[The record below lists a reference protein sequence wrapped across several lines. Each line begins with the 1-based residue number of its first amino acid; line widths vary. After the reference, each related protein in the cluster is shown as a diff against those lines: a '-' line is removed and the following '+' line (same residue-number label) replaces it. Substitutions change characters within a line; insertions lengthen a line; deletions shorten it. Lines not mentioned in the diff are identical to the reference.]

1 MNISTLA
8 KKLGYHSQ
16 EMRKMIE
23 AMGYRLRPTASKISD
38 KKAKEITK
46 KVEKLEKEK
55 TLEMKEEQKKVEKAK
70 EPKKLYVAQT
80 ITVKDFAQVL
90 EMEVTDV
97 IRQLIQEGI
106 MATINEEI
114 DFETASIIA
123 EELGHKIELKKEEKD
138 LIKEKGVRKQILEDL
153 SHEEEKNLKPRPP
166 VVVVMGHV
174 DHGKTKLLDVIRETN
189 IIATE
194 AGGITQKIGAYQAKC
209 NGKVITFLDTPGHE
223 AFKAMRERGAKVTD
237 MAILVVAA
245 DDGVMPQTEEAIAH
259 AKNAGVP
266 IIVAINK
273 IDKEGADP
281 EKVKRQLA
289 DLGLQPEDWG
299 GDTIM
304 VEISAKM
311 NKNIDKLLEMVLLQ
325 AEILELKANQ
335 ESKAIGTIIE
345 ANKDPKKGPVATVLI
360 QNGTLNLGDYVT
372 CGSIY
377 GKIKAMEN
385 FLGKRINHAK
395 PSTPVQILGLTA
407 VPDSGDILQE
417 EKSKE
422 AAREKIAKIAKA
434 EIKIKRNLTPEEE
447 RKIKKLNIILI
458 ADFYGSLEAII
469 DELNKI
475 NSKQVMPQI
484 IDYSAGKIT
493 ESNVMNAQSSNAII
507 FGFNS
512 KPTTVASR
520 LAEDKHVK
528 IFSYDIIYE
537 LIDEIKKQLSSL
549 IEPEVIK
556 TKLGKLNVLAIFRSE
571 KKRKIIG
578 GRVLSGFLAKDSI
591 VKIIREDVEIGQGKI
606 TTVQKNMADVQKV
619 EAGSECGM
627 SIDTTVKV
635 KEGDVIEAWKEEIK
649 KITL

>member
-8 KKLGYHSQ
+8 KKLGYHTQ
-16 EMRKMIE
+16 ALRKMIE
-23 AMGYRLRPTASKISD
+23 TMGYRLRPTASKISD

-46 KVEKLEKEK
+46 KIEKLEKEK
-55 TLEMKEEQKKVEKAK
+55 QAENLEEQKKAEKAK
-70 EPKKLYVAQT
+70 EPKKLLVPQT
-80 ITVKDFAQVL
+80 ITVKDFANVL
-90 EMEVTDV
+90 ELEVTDV
-97 IRQLIQEGI
+97 IRKLIEEGI

-123 EELGHKIELKKEEKD
+123 EELGFKIELKKEEKD
-138 LIKEKGVRKQILEDL
+138 LIKEKGIRKQILEDL
-153 SHEEEKNLKPRPP
+153 SHEEEKDLKPRPP

-189 IIATE
+189 IIDTE

-209 NGKVITFLDTPGHE
+209 KGKAITFLDTPGHE

-237 MAILVVAA
+237 IAILVVAA

-273 IDKEGADP
+273 IDKPEADP
-281 EKVKRQLA
+281 EKAKRQLA
-289 DLGLQPEDWG
+289 DLGLQPEEWG
-299 GDTIM
+299 GNTIM
-304 VEISAKM
+304 VEISAKF

-325 AEILELKANQ
+325 ADMLELKANQ
-335 ESKAIGTIIE
+335 EAKAIGTIVE
-345 ANKDPKKGPVATVLI
+345 SNKDPKKGPVATVLI

-372 CGSIY
+372 CGSNY

-385 FLGKRINHAK
+385 FLGKRIDHAK
-395 PSTPVQILGLTA
+395 PSTPVQILGLTS

-422 AAREKIAKIAKA
+422 SAKEKIAKIAKA

-458 ADFYGSLEAII
+458 ADFYGSMEAII

-475 NSKQVMPQI
+475 QSKQVMPHI

-507 FGFNS
+507 LGFNAQ
-512 KPTTVASR
+512 PTAVAKR

-528 IFSYDIIYE
+528 IYTFNIIYE
-537 LIDEIKKQLSSL
+537 LVDEIKKQLSSL
-549 IEPEVIK
+549 IEPEIIK
-556 TKLGKLNVLAIFRSE
+556 TKIGKLSVLAVFRSE
-571 KKRKIIG
+571 KKRKIVG
-578 GRVLSGFLAKDSI
+578 GKILSGYLTKDLAI
-591 VKIIREDVEIGQGKI
+591 KILRDEEEIDAGKI
-606 TTVQKNMADVQKV
+606 TSLQKNKADVDKA
-619 EAGSECGM
+619 EAGSECGI
-627 SIDTTVKV
+627 SIDTFAKI
-635 KEGDVIEAWKEEIK
+635 KEGDIIEAWKEEVK
-649 KITL
+649 KVTL

>member
-8 KKLGYHSQ
+8 KKLGYHTQ

-23 AMGYRLRPTASKISD
+23 TMGYRLRPTASKISD

-46 KVEKLEKEK
+46 KLQREEKN
-55 TLEMKEEQKKVEKAK
+55 KEEQQVKLAQEEKKAQ
-70 EPKKLYVAQT
+70 EPKKYFVPQ
-80 ITVKDFAQVL
+80 IVTVKDFADILGL
-90 EMEVTDV
+90 EATDV
-97 IRQLIQEGI
+97 IKQLIQEGI

-114 DFETASIIA
+114 DFETAAIIA
-123 EELGHKIELKKEEKD
+123 EELGFKIELKREKSD
-138 LIKEKGVRKQILEDL
+138 LIKEKGIRKQILEDL
-153 SHEEEKNLKPRPP
+153 SREEAKDLKPRPP

-174 DHGKTKLLDVIRETN
+174 DHGKTKLLDMIRETN

-194 AGGITQKIGAYQAKC
+194 AGEITQKIGAYQAKC
-209 NGKVITFLDTPGHE
+209 KGKAITFLDTPGHE

-237 MAILVVAA
+237 LAILVVAA

-259 AKNAGVP
+259 ARNAGVP

-273 IDKEGADP
+273 IDKPGADP

-304 VEISAKM
+304 VEISAKF

-325 AEILELKANQ
+325 AEILELKANP
-335 ESKAIGTIIE
+335 ESPAIGTIVE
-345 ANKDPKKGPVATVLI
+345 SNKDPKKGPVATVLI

-385 FLGKRINHAK
+385 FLGKKIDHAK
-395 PSTPVQILGLTA
+395 PSTPVQILGLIA

-417 EKSKE
+417 EKSQATAK
-422 AAREKIAKIAKA
+422 EKIAKIAKA
-434 EIKIKRNLTPEEE
+434 EIKIKKNLTPEEE
-447 RKIKKLNIILI
+447 RKIKKLNIILV

-469 DELNKI
+469 EELNKI
-475 NSKQVMPQI
+475 TSKQVMPQI
-484 IDYSAGKIT
+484 IDYDAGKIT
-493 ESNVMNAQSSNAII
+493 ESNVMNAQSSNAVI
-507 FGFNS
+507 FGFNAI
-512 KPTTVASR
+512 PTPVAKR

-528 IFSYDIIYE
+528 ILTYDIIYE
-537 LIDEIKKQLSSL
+537 LIDEIKKQLSNL

-556 TKLGKLNVLAIFRSE
+556 TKIGKLNVLAVFRSE
-571 KKRKIIG
+571 KKRKIVG
-578 GRVLSGFLAKDSI
+578 GKVLSGYLTKDLT
-591 VKIIREDVEIGQGKI
+591 VKVLRGEEEIGTGKI
-606 TTVQKNMADVQKV
+606 TSLQKNKADVEKC
-619 EAGSECGM
+619 EAGSECGL
-627 SIDTTVKV
+627 SIDTFAKI
-635 KEGDVIEAWKEEIK
+635 KEGDTVEAWKEEVK